1 MGQIHPDDRTRVY
14 NSIHAVID
22 GNGTAWT
29 DEYRFRR
36 LDGAYADVL
45 DRGHVIRDIDGQAV
59 RMIGAMLDMSQMR
72 KAETALRQSEERSR
86 AMLET
91 IEAAF
96 AIIQV
101 KFDADDSPVDYRF
114 IEANPAF
121 ERQAGVDLRGKWVTE
136 FAPDRAVLVRSLW
149 QRRQNR

>member
-1 MGQIHPDDRTRVY
+1 
-14 NSIHAVID
+14 
-22 GNGTAWT
+22 GTAWT

-114 IEANPAF
+114 IEAN
-121 ERQAGVDLRGKWVTE
+121 
-136 FAPDRAVLVRSLW
+136 
-149 QRRQNR
+149 

>member
-1 MGQIHPDDRTRVY
+1 
-14 NSIHAVID
+14 
-22 GNGTAWT
+22 
-29 DEYRFRR
+29 
-36 LDGAYADVL
+36 
-45 DRGHVIRDIDGQAV
+45 
-59 RMIGAMLDMSQMR
+59 MIGAMLDMSQMR

-101 KFDADDSPVDYRF
+101 RFDADDSPVDYRF

-136 FAPDRAVLVRSLW
+136 FAPDWAVLVRSLW
-149 QRRQNR
+149 ARRQNRRACQLRELCQGVRALVRSQGGACR